1 MPVKVWAILLA
12 ALGGLVLAADAG
24 AGDKKALALVQELA
38 ALLPGEYSTTAQ
50 HDADVAGA
58 VDPPHEALR
67 LSIVHI
73 SAPLISENVLYVEER
88 DAADERRIFSQRIW
102 VLVPGQKDA
111 VVQLVYTLNEP
122 LHWRGGA
129 TNPELFTAM
138 ILRDLTREMG
148 CELQWKQLR
157 DGFATTGDPGQCK
170 VAARSGDGLWTR
182 HSELRI
188 SRQELQHADYYFDA
202 DAKAVPLPPAD
213 PVYHFRRAGN

>member
-1 MPVKVWAILLA
+1 MPVKALPILLA
-12 ALGGLVLAADAG
+12 ALGALASTAG
-24 AGDKKALALVQELA
+24 VQASDKKALALVQELA
-38 ALLPGEYSTTAQ
+38 ALLPGEYNTTAQ
-50 HDADVAGA
+50 HDADVAGDVNPA
-58 VDPPHEALR
+58 HEALR

-88 DAADERRIFSQRIW
+88 DAADGRRIFSQRIW

-138 ILRDLTREMG
+138 ILRDLTRETG
-148 CELQWKQLR
+148 CELQWKPVR

-188 SRQELQHADYYFDA
+188 SPQELQHADHFFDA
-202 DAKAVPLPPAD
+202 DARAVPLPPAD